1 MNLVLVAHPDDET
14 IFCGGTILS
23 QPEEEW
29 CVVSMLFTTEDSP
42 RGVEF
47 KNAMENYKR
56 LGVNLTYYSLGQT
69 DIRHDL
75 TEDEMSLWRNSIWK
89 CSVHDLN
96 LEVPDKVYT
105 HNSVGEY
112 HHHHHV
118 AVNRLAYEL
127 FPTSTIYEFICPTMY
142 RLQLVYQPFLKETKV
157 VPLSPEVLRNKLDIF
172 NNNYTSQL
180 ENWRNLPDIM
190 RFEFSSTFEVFTSG
204 KT

>member
-1 MNLVLVAHPDDET
+1 MNLVLIAHPDDET

-23 QPEEEW
+23 RPEEEW
-29 CVVSMLFTTEDSP
+29 VVVSMLFTTEDSP

-75 TEDEMSLWRNSIWK
+75 TSEEMQMWKQSIAK
-89 CSVHDLN
+89 LN
-96 LEVPDKVYT
+96 LHPDVVYT

-118 AVNRLAYEL
+118 AVNKLAYEL
-127 FPTSTIYEFICPTMY
+127 FPTPTIYEFICPTMY

-157 VPLSPEVLRNKLDIF
+157 VPLSPEVLRKKLDIF

-190 RFEFSSTFEVFTSG
+190 RFEFSSTFEMFTTKG
-204 KT
+204 ER